1 MMARPMTPHYS
12 IPQYGPQ
19 GTKDP
24 MAVYSVYN
32 PAMKVIDDI
41 LWAFKGRMDGLEQR
55 VADLEGRMDA
65 AEAEI
70 EALKRRMTQAE
81 TDIDNLENRMDAAEE
96 SITNL
101 GDRITEEVNKLNQT
115 INSLKG
121 DYDAT
126 LADIVNKFYGGGSI
140 GEDGHVSWGD
150 AGKAATGN
158 MNVFGNSGLT
168 SYIRTVSGNG
178 TNSVRVN

>member
-1 MMARPMTPHYS
+1 MARPMTPHYS

-41 LWAFKGRMDGLEQR
+41 LWAFKERMDGLEAR

-65 AEAEI
+65 AEGRLDA
-70 EALKRRMTQAE
+70 
-81 TDIDNLENRMDAAEE
+81 LENRMDSAETR
-96 SITNL
+96 ITSLENRMDQAEQNITEL
-101 GDRITEEVNKLNQT
+101 GDRITEEVNSLNQT
-115 INSLKG
+115 INAMKG

-126 LADIVNKFYGGGSI
+126 LADIVNKFYGGGII
-140 GEDGHVSWGD
+140 GSDGHVSWGD